1 MLAAVGAAHPSSSV
15 SVSLACARESSRS
28 LGSSGEESFEAYGP
42 VVRATSIFSKRRS
55 LKPPFWPRLV
65 FPPSPGKAPST
76 GRVTEDAW
84 M

>member
-42 VVRATSIFSKRRS
+42 VVRATSIFSQRRS
-55 LKPPFWPRLV
+55 LKSAVLAASRV
-65 FPPSPGKAPST
+65 PSEPG
-76 GRVTEDAW
+76 
-84 M
+84 